1 VSLERALTTL
11 EAARLAPQ
19 HFAYLRA
26 WVEGVDQAEAARRY
40 LGMAHGH
47 ALANLHHQV
56 VDQLRALARRRGDT
70 RWRLV
75 GIDVGAKSQTS
86 LPVDRPPLDDWAA
99 EHGLEDF
106 SYDEQ
111 MLAYEEA
118 FPVDVAAERRRRR
131 NARLR
136 ERQLEVLADLER
148 SATVTAR
155 ESDPVDAW
163 LAPGLASKLLAAGF
177 VTLGDLARV
186 IRRGDRWY
194 AALKGIGVGKAR
206 MIVDQVGRLLG
217 LGSMSPTTS
226 PATSLA
232 SAAAASI
239 ARTLGG
245 EAAGELDGS
254 RGTNRA
260 DRQPTID
267 ATNDR
272 QAIEAWLAAIA
283 SRSPSTNA
291 SYRKEAERWLLWC
304 LLERSKAMSSANVN
318 DCLAYM
324 AFLQRIPDAWQ
335 SRRLVRRLEAG
346 WTPFRGQLG
355 LESRRYA
362 VKVVSRLCG
371 WLTDHVRYLD
381 SNPWEAVDRRLVDGD
396 ELPDAPSS
404 KALSKVAY
412 GCLLKA
418 LPDPKR
424 PGATRN
430 GFILVF
436 DRFTGLRAAELRAAD
451 TGYME
456 LSELGWRIFVVG
468 KGRKPRHVTV
478 PTPAIAA
485 LEQYLAARGLP
496 TLAQC
501 PKSTPLLA
509 VDGEAITRPSYSAV
523 HQSFTAFVRRAMRG
537 TDLPVD
543 EQLRMQQATQHWL
556 RHTFATRSAEA
567 EVPPDVLQAE
577 MGHRDPATTAAYYTA
592 AQRRRQEAMERAAL
606 AE

>member
-1 VSLERALTTL
+1 MSPAL
-11 EAARLAPQ
+11 ARLAPQ

-40 LGMAHGH
+40 LDLEHGH
-47 ALANLHHQV
+47 ALVSLHRQV

-75 GIDVGAKSQTS
+75 GIDVGAKSAAPS
-86 LPVDRPPLDDWAA
+86 SADRPPLDTWAA

-111 MLAYEEA
+111 LLAYAEA
-118 FPVDVAAERRRRR
+118 FPVDRDAERRRRR

-136 ERQLEVLADLER
+136 ERQLEVLAALEPV
-148 SATVTAR
+148 AAVTAK

-163 LAPGLASKLLAAGF
+163 LGPGLAAKLEAAGY
-177 VTLGDLARV
+177 VTLGDLARA

-194 AALKGIGVGKAR
+194 SALKGIGVGKAR
-206 MIVDQVGRLLG
+206 AIAAQLAGLLG
-217 LGSMSPTTS
+217 PSATSSTVS

-232 SAAAASI
+232 SAAAVSI
-239 ARTLGG
+239 ARTMTGG
-245 EAAGELDGS
+245 PASELDGS
-254 RGTNRA
+254 HGTNRA
-260 DRQPTID
+260 ERRPTID

-272 QAIEAWLAAIA
+272 QAIDAWLHAIA
-283 SRSPSTNA
+283 ARSPSTNA

-304 LLERSKAMSSANVN
+304 LLERRKAMASANVN

-335 SRRLVRRLEAG
+335 SRRLARRLEAG

-371 WLTDHVRYLD
+371 WLTDKARYLD

-396 ELPDAPSS
+396 ELPQAPTS
-404 KALSKVAY
+404 KALSKEAY
-412 GCLLKA
+412 ACLLKA
-418 LPDPKR
+418 LPDPSR

-430 GFILVF
+430 GFLLVF
-436 DRFTGLRAAELRAAD
+436 DRFTGLRATELRGAD
-451 TGYME
+451 VGALE
-456 LSELGWRIFVVG
+456 RSDLGWRVYVVG
-468 KGRKPRHVTV
+468 KGRKPRHVSV

-485 LEQYLAARGLP
+485 LEQYLEARGLP
-496 TLAQC
+496 LLAQC
-501 PKSTPLLA
+501 PKTTPLLA
-509 VDGEAITRPSYSAV
+509 VGDEAMTRPSYSAV
-523 HQSFTAFVRRAMRG
+523 HQSFTAFVRRALREA
-537 TDLPVD
+537 DLPVE

-567 EVPPDVLQAE
+567 DVPPDVLQAE

-606 AE
+606 VE